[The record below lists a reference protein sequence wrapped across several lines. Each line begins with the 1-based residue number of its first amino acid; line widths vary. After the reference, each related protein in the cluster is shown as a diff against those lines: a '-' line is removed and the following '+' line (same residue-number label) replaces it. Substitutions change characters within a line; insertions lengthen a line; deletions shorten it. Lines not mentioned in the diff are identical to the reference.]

1 MKNTLVL
8 VADLAGFKSYRLD
21 HNPMN
26 SGPRLEPLETFENPD
41 AHGKIVEKVSDMAGR
56 YRQAGGARNG
66 SVAGSVGER
75 HNMDLEFRKRL
86 IRQMAGRLNA
96 IGRSADVERCYLAA
110 SLEINR
116 PLLDELEP
124 GVRAKI
130 QKNVCADLTK
140 MGRAEI
146 LGHFAEVKAG

>member
-8 VADLAGFKSYRLD
+8 VADLAGFKTYRLD
-21 HNPMN
+21 NNPMN

-41 AHGKIVEKVSDMAGR
+41 AHGKIVEKVTDMAGR
-56 YRQAGGARNG
+56 YRQSGDAKNG
-66 SVAGSVGER
+66 SVGASNGER

-86 IRQMAGRLNA
+86 IRQMAGKLNA
-96 IGRSADVERCYLAA
+96 IGRAADVERCYLAA

-124 GVRAKI
+124 GVRSKI
-130 QKNVCADLTK
+130 EKNICADLTK

-146 LGHFAEVKAG
+146 LGHFTQARAS

>member
-21 HNPMN
+21 NNPMN
-26 SGPRLEPLETFENPD
+26 SGPRLEHLETFENPG
-41 AHGKIVEKVSDMAGR
+41 AHGKIVEKVTDMAGR
-56 YRQAGGARNG
+56 YHQAAGAGNG
-66 SVAGSVGER
+66 SAGASNGER

-86 IRQMAGRLNA
+86 IRQMAGKLNA
-96 IGRSADVERCYLAA
+96 IGRAADVERCYLAA

-116 PLLDELEP
+116 QLLEELEP

-130 QKNVCADLTK
+130 EKNICADLTK
-140 MGRAEI
+140 VGRSEI
-146 LGHFAEVKAG
+146 LGHFNPARAT

>member
-21 HNPMN
+21 NNPMN
-26 SGPRLEPLETFENPD
+26 SGPRLEPLESFENPD
-41 AHGKIVEKVSDMAGR
+41 AHGKIVEKVTDMAGR
-56 YRQAGGARNG
+56 YRQSAGARNG
-66 SVAGSVGER
+66 SVGASNGER

-86 IRQMAGRLNA
+86 IRQMAGRVNA
-96 IGRSADVERCYLAA
+96 LARAADVERCYLAA

-130 QKNVCADLTK
+130 ERNVCADLTK

-146 LGHFAEVKAG
+146 LDHFAEAQGR

>member
-21 HNPMN
+21 DNPMN
-26 SGPRLEPLETFENPD
+26 SGPRLEPLESFDNPE
-41 AHGKIVEKVSDMAGR
+41 AHGKIVDKVTDMAGR
-56 YRQAGGARNG
+56 YRQSGGAGTGAMSASNG
-66 SVAGSVGER
+66 EH

-86 IRQMAGRLNA
+86 IRQMAGKLNA
-96 IGRSADVERCYLAA
+96 LGRAADVERCYLAA

-130 QKNVCADLTK
+130 EKNLCADLTK
-140 MGRAEI
+140 LGRTEI
-146 LGHFAEVKAG
+146 LGHFAER